1 MNVSCGNIGMLCTL
15 GFIFRTFADLRFFF
29 VDLKRWMAIFLLLGS
44 DGALGRTPTPAS
56 DVRAFSTET
65 AAVMCFSAA
74 ESALSIGAPSN
85 EGL

>member
-1 MNVSCGNIGMLCTL
+1 M
-15 GFIFRTFADLRFFF
+15 FRTFADLRFFF
-29 VDLKRWMAIFLLLGS
+29 VDLKRCMAIFLLVGS

-65 AAVMCFSAA
+65 AAVMFLCCR
-74 ESALSIGAPSN
+74 ECLSIGAPSD